1 MNNDKY
7 NTRSNDNKNI
17 ENGGID
23 GNKNVNKSKN
33 IVSKN
38 KNINLDKSK
47 NTDRSIN
54 KNINNNF
61 NNNKIIYKFSNPN
74 KHDYLKKIERPGL
87 QDIGEGNII
96 TFEAIII
103 KEYNRFENCVT
114 IMNLHKGK
122 KYLADHTQLFL
133 NEDLTDFNNR
143 NVNESN
149 LIRATARIGTY
160 GKPNNKKYCL
170 NLIPNKRILFLPH
183 ICYNNTEIKN
193 EPTDIVN
200 KNLDNCFNKIDEAR
214 HDELLYMIETL
225 RYRVNELTEGI
236 YTEDF
241 IYHYL
246 INQYSLNTLN
256 SDMYNNSIQTNEF
269 TDIDL
274 RNLILLLG
282 GILYDIISNYQI
294 KIYNLFRNIIYRLN
308 KTQGI
313 YNLNCKN
320 KKDCINNNNQFA
332 LFCTNHNISFGK
344 GWEIVRCRNKIF
356 NINIKEYDMFDE
368 IMDGLIG
375 IYYSTFK

>member
-1 MNNDKY
+1 MNN
-7 NTRSNDNKNI
+7 NETNKITTNRELNANRDI
-17 ENGGID
+17 YANK
-23 GNKNVNKSKN
+23 NKNVINNDSN
-33 IVSKN
+33 N
-38 KNINLDKSK
+38 KNIN
-47 NTDRSIN
+47 IN
-54 KNINNNF
+54 R
-61 NNNKIIYKFSNPN
+61 NKIIYKFSNPN

-143 NVNESN
+143 NINESN

-294 KIYNLFRNIIYRLN
+294 KIYDLFRNTIYRLN
-308 KTQGI
+308 KSQGVFKI
-313 YNLNCKN
+313 NCK
-320 KKDCINNNNQFA
+320 NNNNQFA
-332 LFCTNHNISFGK
+332 LFCENHNISFGK

>member
-1 MNNDKY
+1 MKDNTSNN
-7 NTRSNDNKNI
+7 NDNKNMVKI
-17 ENGGID
+17 NSEKQNMNSNANISAGGSIHSRNTD
-23 GNKNVNKSKN
+23 KSKTTISKN
-33 IVSKN
+33 KN
-38 KNINLDKSK
+38 KNIN
-47 NTDRSIN
+47 NTFT
-54 KNINNNF
+54 NNR
-61 NNNKIIYKFSNPN
+61 IIYKFSNPN

-200 KNLDNCFNKIDEAR
+200 KKLDNCFNKIDEAR

-225 RYRVNELTEGI
+225 RYKVNELTEGI

-294 KIYNLFRNIIYRLN
+294 NIYDLFMNTVYRLN
-308 KTQGI
+308 KSQGVF
-313 YNLNCKN
+313 NLNCN
-320 KKDCINNNNQFA
+320 KKESIKYNNQFA
-332 LFCTNHNISFGK
+332 LFCKNHNISFGK

-356 NINIKEYDMFDE
+356 HINTKEYYIFDE
-368 IMDGLIG
+368 IMDGLMG

>member
-1 MNNDKY
+1 MNNEKH
-7 NTRSNDNKNI
+7 NIRSNDNKNI
-17 ENGGID
+17 EKETN
-23 GNKNVNKSKN
+23 GNKNTDKSKN
-33 IVSKN
+33 IISKN

-47 NTDRSIN
+47 NTDRSTN

-143 NVNESN
+143 NINESN

-193 EPTDIVN
+193 EPNDIIN

-225 RYRVNELTEGI
+225 RYKVNELTEGI

-294 KIYNLFRNIIYRLN
+294 NIYDLFRNTIYRLN
-308 KTQGI
+308 KSQGI
-313 YNLNCKN
+313 FNLNCN
-320 KKDCINNNNQFA
+320 KKESSRYNNQFA
-332 LFCTNHNISFGK
+332 LFCRNHNISFGK
-344 GWEIVRCRNKIF
+344 GWEIIRCRNKIF
-356 NINIKEYDMFDE
+356 HISTKEYNMFDE
-368 IMDGLIG
+368 IMDGLFG

>member
-1 MNNDKY
+1 MNNEKH
-7 NTRSNDNKNI
+7 NTRNNDNKNI
-17 ENGGID
+17 ENGGIY

-47 NTDRSIN
+47 NTDRSTN

-200 KNLDNCFNKIDEAR
+200 KKLDNCFNKIDEAR

-294 KIYNLFRNIIYRLN
+294 NIYDLFMNIIYRLN

-320 KKDCINNNNQFA
+320 KKDCIINNNQFA
-332 LFCTNHNISFGK
+332 LFCKNHNISFGK

-356 NINIKEYDMFDE
+356 HINTKEYYIFDE
-368 IMDGLIG
+368 IMDGLMG

>member
-1 MNNDKY
+1 MNNEKH

-17 ENGGID
+17 KNGGID

-47 NTDRSIN
+47 NTDRSTN

-61 NNNKIIYKFSNPN
+61 NNNKIIYRFSNPN

-149 LIRATARIGTY
+149 LIHATARIGTY

-200 KNLDNCFNKIDEAR
+200 KKLDNCFNKIDEAR

-225 RYRVNELTEGI
+225 RYKVNELTEGI

-294 KIYNLFRNIIYRLN
+294 NIYDLFMNIIYRLN

-313 YNLNCKN
+313 YNLNCN
-320 KKDCINNNNQFA
+320 KKESSRYNNQFA
-332 LFCTNHNISFGK
+332 LFCKNHNISFGK

-356 NINIKEYDMFDE
+356 HINTKEYYIFDE
-368 IMDGLIG
+368 IMDGLMG

>member
-1 MNNDKY
+1 MNNEKH

-47 NTDRSIN
+47 NTDRSTN

-61 NNNKIIYKFSNPN
+61 NNNRIIYKFSNPN

-103 KEYNRFENCVT
+103 KEYNKFENCVT

-170 NLIPNKRILFLPH
+170 NLIHNKRILFLPH
-183 ICYNNTEIKN
+183 ICYNNIEIKN

-200 KNLDNCFNKIDEAR
+200 KKLDNCFNKIDEAR

-225 RYRVNELTEGI
+225 RYKVNELTEGI

-294 KIYNLFRNIIYRLN
+294 NIYDLFMNTVYRLN
-308 KTQGI
+308 KSQGVF
-313 YNLNCKN
+313 NLNCN
-320 KKDCINNNNQFA
+320 KKESIKYNNQFA
-332 LFCTNHNISFGK
+332 LFCKNHNISFGK

-356 NINIKEYDMFDE
+356 NINTKEYYIFDE
-368 IMDGLIG
+368 IMDGLMG

>member
-1 MNNDKY
+1 MKDNN
-7 NTRSNDNKNI
+7 SNSD
-17 ENGGID
+17 
-23 GNKNVNKSKN
+23 
-33 IVSKN
+33 KN
-38 KNINLDKSK
+38 KNISKTNSEKQNMISNENITAGGSIHSRNTDKSK
-47 NTDRSIN
+47 TTISKNTS
-54 KNINNNF
+54 KKINNTF
-61 NNNKIIYKFSNPN
+61 TNNKIIYKFSNPN

-87 QDIGEGNII
+87 QEIGEGNII

-143 NVNESN
+143 NINESN

-160 GKPNNKKYCL
+160 GKPDNKKYCL

-193 EPTDIVN
+193 EPTDIIN

-225 RYRVNELTEGI
+225 RHRINELTEGI

-294 KIYNLFRNIIYRLN
+294 TIYDLFRNIIYRLN
-308 KTQGI
+308 KSQGVFK
-313 YNLNCKN
+313 LNCKN
-320 KKDCINNNNQFA
+320 KKDCINNNNQFD
-332 LFCTNHNISFGK
+332 LFCKSHNISFGK

-356 NINIKEYDMFDE
+356 NINTKEYYIFDE
-368 IMDGLIG
+368 IMDGLMG
-375 IYYSTFK
+375 IYYSKK

>member
-1 MNNDKY
+1 MNN
-7 NTRSNDNKNI
+7 NETNKITTNRELNANRDI
-17 ENGGID
+17 YANK
-23 GNKNVNKSKN
+23 NKNVINNDSN
-33 IVSKN
+33 N
-38 KNINLDKSK
+38 KNIN
-47 NTDRSIN
+47 IN
-54 KNINNNF
+54 R
-61 NNNKIIYKFSNPN
+61 NKIIYKFSNPN

-143 NVNESN
+143 NINESN

-214 HDELLYMIETL
+214 HDELLFMIDTL

-294 KIYNLFRNIIYRLN
+294 KIYDLFRNIIYRLN

-332 LFCTNHNISFGK
+332 LFCENHNISFGK

>member
-1 MNNDKY
+1 MKNDNSNNDK
-7 NTRSNDNKNI
+7 NKNSLMTNNNLNIKGNDN
-17 ENGGID
+17 
-23 GNKNVNKSKN
+23 NKNKVVNKNKTTMNKN
-33 IVSKN
+33 KAVDKSKN
-38 KNINLDKSK
+38 KNI
-47 NTDRSIN
+47 I
-54 KNINNNF
+54 
-61 NNNKIIYKFSNPN
+61 NNKIIYRFSNPN

-103 KEYNRFENCVT
+103 KEYNKFENCVT

-193 EPTDIVN
+193 EPTDIIN
-200 KNLDNCFNKIDEAR
+200 KNLDNYFNKIDEAR

-269 TDIDL
+269 TDMDL

-294 KIYNLFRNIIYRLN
+294 NIYDLFMNTIYRLN

-332 LFCTNHNISFGK
+332 LFCENHNISFGK

-356 NINIKEYDMFDE
+356 HINTKEYYIFDE
-368 IMDGLIG
+368 IMDGLMG

>member
-1 MNNDKY
+1 MNNEKH

-47 NTDRSIN
+47 NTDRSTN

-61 NNNKIIYKFSNPN
+61 NNNRIIYKFSNPN

-103 KEYNRFENCVT
+103 KEYNKFENCVT

-149 LIRATARIGTY
+149 LIRAIARIGTY

-183 ICYNNTEIKN
+183 ICYNNIEIKN

-200 KNLDNCFNKIDEAR
+200 KKLDNCFNKIDEAR

-225 RYRVNELTEGI
+225 RYKVNELTEGI

-294 KIYNLFRNIIYRLN
+294 NIYDLFMNTVYRLN
-308 KTQGI
+308 KSQGVF
-313 YNLNCKN
+313 NLNCN
-320 KKDCINNNNQFA
+320 KKESIKYNNQFA
-332 LFCTNHNISFGK
+332 LFCKNHNISFGK

-356 NINIKEYDMFDE
+356 NINTKEYYIFDE
-368 IMDGLIG
+368 IMDGLMG

>member
-1 MNNDKY
+1 MKNDNSNNDK
-7 NTRSNDNKNI
+7 NKNSLMTNNNLNIKGNDN
-17 ENGGID
+17 
-23 GNKNVNKSKN
+23 NKNKVVNKNKTTMNKN
-33 IVSKN
+33 KAVDKSKN
-38 KNINLDKSK
+38 KNI
-47 NTDRSIN
+47 I
-54 KNINNNF
+54 
-61 NNNKIIYKFSNPN
+61 NNKIIYRFSNPN

-103 KEYNRFENCVT
+103 KEYNKFENCVT

-149 LIRATARIGTY
+149 LIRTTARIGTY

-183 ICYNNTEIKN
+183 ICYNNIEIKN

-200 KNLDNCFNKIDEAR
+200 KKLDKCFNKIDEAR

-294 KIYNLFRNIIYRLN
+294 NIYDLFMNIIYRLN

-320 KKDCINNNNQFA
+320 KKDCIINNNQFA
-332 LFCTNHNISFGK
+332 LFCRNHNISFGK

-356 NINIKEYDMFDE
+356 HINTKEYYIFDE
-368 IMDGLIG
+368 IMDGLMG
-375 IYYSTFK
+375 IYYSSFK

>member
-1 MNNDKY
+1 MNNEKH

-47 NTDRSIN
+47 NTDRSTN

-103 KEYNRFENCVT
+103 KEHNRFENCVT

-193 EPTDIVN
+193 KPTDIIN
-200 KNLDNCFNKIDEAR
+200 KNLDNYFNKIDEAR

-294 KIYNLFRNIIYRLN
+294 NIYDLFMNTVYRLN
-308 KTQGI
+308 KSQGVF
-313 YNLNCKN
+313 NLNCN
-320 KKDCINNNNQFA
+320 KKESIKYNNQFA
-332 LFCTNHNISFGK
+332 LFCENHNISFGK

-356 NINIKEYDMFDE
+356 NINTKEYYIFDE
-368 IMDGLIG
+368 IMDGLMG

>member
-1 MNNDKY
+1 MKNDNSNNDK
-7 NTRSNDNKNI
+7 NKNSLMTNNNLNIKGNDN
-17 ENGGID
+17 
-23 GNKNVNKSKN
+23 NKNKVVNKNKTTMNKN
-33 IVSKN
+33 KAVDKSKN
-38 KNINLDKSK
+38 KNI
-47 NTDRSIN
+47 I
-54 KNINNNF
+54 
-61 NNNKIIYKFSNPN
+61 NNKIIYRFSNPN

-103 KEYNRFENCVT
+103 KEYNKFENCVT

-193 EPTDIVN
+193 EPTDIIN
-200 KNLDNCFNKIDEAR
+200 KNLDNYFNKIDEAR

-269 TDIDL
+269 TDMDL

-294 KIYNLFRNIIYRLN
+294 NIYDLFMNTIYRLN

-332 LFCTNHNISFGK
+332 LFCENHNISFGK

-356 NINIKEYDMFDE
+356 NINTKEYYLFDE
-368 IMDGLIG
+368 ISDGLMG

>member
-1 MNNDKY
+1 MNNEKH

-47 NTDRSIN
+47 NTDRSTN

-61 NNNKIIYKFSNPN
+61 NNNRIIYKFSNPN

-103 KEYNRFENCVT
+103 KEYNKFENCVT

-149 LIRATARIGTY
+149 LIRAIARIGTY

-183 ICYNNTEIKN
+183 ICYNNIEIKN

-200 KNLDNCFNKIDEAR
+200 KKLDNCFNKIDEAR

-225 RYRVNELTEGI
+225 RYKVNELTEGI

-294 KIYNLFRNIIYRLN
+294 NIYDLFMNTVYRLN
-308 KTQGI
+308 KSQGVF
-313 YNLNCKN
+313 NLNCN
-320 KKDCINNNNQFA
+320 KKESIKYNNQFA
-332 LFCTNHNISFGK
+332 LFCKNHNISFGK
-344 GWEIVRCRNKIF
+344 G
-356 NINIKEYDMFDE
+356 
-368 IMDGLIG
+368 
-375 IYYSTFK
+375 

>member
-103 KEYNRFENCVT
+103 KEYNKFENCVT

-193 EPTDIVN
+193 EPTDIIN
-200 KNLDNCFNKIDEAR
+200 KNLDNLFNKIDDAR

-269 TDIDL
+269 TDMDL

-294 KIYNLFRNIIYRLN
+294 SIYDLFMNTIYRLN
-308 KTQGI
+308 KIQGI
-313 YNLNCKN
+313 FNLNCN
-320 KKDCINNNNQFA
+320 KKESSRYNNQFA
-332 LFCTNHNISFGK
+332 LFCRNHNISFGK

-356 NINIKEYDMFDE
+356 NINTKEYYLFDE
-368 IMDGLIG
+368 ISDGLMG

>member
-143 NVNESN
+143 NINESN

-193 EPTDIVN
+193 EPTDIIN
-200 KNLDNCFNKIDEAR
+200 KNLDNFFNKIDEAR

-269 TDIDL
+269 TDMDL

-294 KIYNLFRNIIYRLN
+294 SIYDLFMNTIYRLN
-308 KTQGI
+308 KSQGVFKV
-313 YNLNCKN
+313 NCKN
-320 KKDCINNNNQFA
+320 KKDCIINNNQFA
-332 LFCTNHNISFGK
+332 LFCRNHNISFGK

-356 NINIKEYDMFDE
+356 HINTKEYYLFDE
-368 IMDGLIG
+368 ISDGLMG

>member
-1 MNNDKY
+1 MNNEKH

-47 NTDRSIN
+47 NTDRSTN

-149 LIRATARIGTY
+149 LIHATARIGTY

-183 ICYNNTEIKN
+183 ICYNNIEIKN

-200 KNLDNCFNKIDEAR
+200 KKLDKCFNKIDEAR

-294 KIYNLFRNIIYRLN
+294 NIYDLFMNIIYRLN

-320 KKDCINNNNQFA
+320 KKDCIINNNQFA
-332 LFCTNHNISFGK
+332 LFCKNHNISFGK

-356 NINIKEYDMFDE
+356 HINTKEYYIFDE
-368 IMDGLIG
+368 IMDGLMG
-375 IYYSTFK
+375 IYYSSFK

>member
-1 MNNDKY
+1 MTTNNIDKSKKQNMN
-7 NTRSNDNKNI
+7 SNANITAGGSIHSKNKNI
-17 ENGGID
+17 EN
-23 GNKNVNKSKN
+23 NKNVNITK
-33 IVSKN
+33 
-38 KNINLDKSK
+38 
-47 NTDRSIN
+47 
-54 KNINNNF
+54 
-61 NNNKIIYKFSNPN
+61 NKIIYKFSNPN

-103 KEYNRFENCVT
+103 KEYNKFENCVT

-160 GKPNNKKYCL
+160 GKPNKEKYCL

-183 ICYNNTEIKN
+183 ICYNNIEIKN
-193 EPTDIVN
+193 EPTDIIN
-200 KNLDNCFNKIDEAR
+200 KKLDNCFNKIDEAR
-214 HDELLYMIETL
+214 HDELLYIIETL
-225 RYRVNELTEGI
+225 RYKVNELTEGI

-294 KIYNLFRNIIYRLN
+294 NIYDLFMNTIYRLN
-308 KTQGI
+308 KIQGI
-313 YNLNCKN
+313 FNLNCN
-320 KKDCINNNNQFA
+320 KKESSRYNNQFA
-332 LFCTNHNISFGK
+332 LFCKNHNISFGK

-356 NINIKEYDMFDE
+356 HINTKEYYIFDE
-368 IMDGLIG
+368 IMDGLMG